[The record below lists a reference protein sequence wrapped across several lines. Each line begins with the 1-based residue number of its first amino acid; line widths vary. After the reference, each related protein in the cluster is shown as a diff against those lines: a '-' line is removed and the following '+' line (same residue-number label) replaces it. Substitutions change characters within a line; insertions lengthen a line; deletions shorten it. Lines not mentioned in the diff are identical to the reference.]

1 MTSTDWLP
9 HQVISGDATQ
19 LSDHDPFDLKGPRSG
34 TSIGRI
40 KIAPAKGTPL
50 VERVEFSND
59 WLLADLHGVQHDYY
73 QGEGTIDLKVEWR
86 KETGGVE
93 SIMIRVTPWLAY
105 ACSVGCRMQ
114 LRKPGEAEGRT
125 CTVQRV
131 LPDDRCVVRVD
142 GLSGTDPKKA
152 VGSAEDVVDASPS
165 TCVPTS
171 NRRYPAGARLLV
183 LHEAACSDAVV
194 EDWVG
199 PIGVLST
206 ALGPI
211 PRNCPSM
218 HVLTTAPR
226 PGWTDP
232 KEGSRHRLWLAQG
245 GAVFGWVTCKTT
257 SNINNLIPSGMELP
271 ETLPSEL
278 NPLSPTEVTVPAIQ
292 AEIEFTVGSLMQVRA
307 PTGHA

>member
-1 MTSTDWLP
+1 MASTDWIP
-9 HQVISGDATQ
+9 HQVISGEATL

-50 VERVEFSND
+50 VERIEFSNE
-59 WLLADLHGVQHDYY
+59 WLLADVHGVQHDYY

-86 KETGGVE
+86 KETGGFE
-93 SIMIRVTPWLAY
+93 SIIIRVTPWLAY

-194 EDWVG
+194 EDWAG
-199 PIGVLST
+199 PIGVLGT

-211 PRNCPSM
+211 ALLDCPSM
-218 HVLTTAPR
+218 HMLTTAPVRVHRSQGGLEASTLAR
-226 PGWTDP
+226 PG
-232 KEGSRHRLWLAQG
+232 RRRLWLGHLQDDKQ
-245 GAVFGWVTCKTT
+245 CQQ
-257 SNINNLIPSGMELP
+257 SD
-271 ETLPSEL
+271 
-278 NPLSPTEVTVPAIQ
+278 PLGCGT
-292 AEIEFTVGSLMQVRA
+292 A
-307 PTGHA
+307 PDL

>member
-1 MTSTDWLP
+1 MTSTDGLP
-9 HQVISGDATQ
+9 HQVISGDATL

-93 SIMIRVTPWLAY
+93 SIIIRVTPWLAY

-194 EDWVG
+194 EDWLG
-199 PIGVLST
+199 PIGVLGT

-211 PRNCPSM
+211 PLLATAQACMCSPRR
-218 HVLTTAPR
+218 HVPVDRSQGGLAASTLAR
-226 PGWTDP
+226 PG
-232 KEGSRHRLWLAQG
+232 RRRLWL
-245 GAVFGWVTCKTT
+245 
-257 SNINNLIPSGMELP
+257 
-271 ETLPSEL
+271 
-278 NPLSPTEVTVPAIQ
+278 
-292 AEIEFTVGSLMQVRA
+292 
-307 PTGHA
+307 GHLQDDKQRQ

>member
-9 HQVISGDATQ
+9 HQVISGDATL

-199 PIGVLST
+199 PIGVLGS

-211 PRNCPSM
+211 P
-218 HVLTTAPR
+218 LLATAQACMCSPR
-226 PGWTDP
+226 
-232 KEGSRHRLWLAQG
+232 RH
-245 GAVFGWVTCKTT
+245 
-257 SNINNLIPSGMELP
+257 
-271 ETLPSEL
+271 
-278 NPLSPTEVTVPAIQ
+278 VPAGQIPRR
-292 AEIEFTVGSLMQVRA
+292 ARGIDSGSPRAAPSLAGSLARRQA
-307 PTGHA
+307 TSTT